1 MFQGSIVALVTP
13 MTRSGQ
19 IDYKALDEIVDFQLE
34 NGTRGIVVAGT
45 TGEAVT
51 LSYEELTGLWRRV
64 VERVSG
70 QVPVI
75 AGSGT
80 NNTASTLERTQ
91 MAADAGVDAAL
102 IVTPYYNTPTQKGL
116 AAHYEAVAAHCA
128 LPLILYNV
136 PSRTAVDMSVATA
149 ASLAARPEIV
159 ALKEALPEPERIE
172 SHVRA
177 SGDQMVILSGD
188 DGTALESIRRG
199 ARGVISVAANIVPGL
214 MAKMADSAACRKTV
228 GEALEINTKLQ
239 PLFRALMMA
248 PNPIPVKWAMH
259 AMGFIEDGIRLPL
272 LPLDQHL
279 RSDFE
284 KTLKTLGLIET

>member
-13 MTRSGQ
+13 MTRSGE

-45 TGEAVT
+45 TGEAMT
-51 LSYEELTGLWRRV
+51 LSSEELMGLWRRV

-80 NNTASTLERTQ
+80 NNTASTMERTQ
-91 MAADAGVDAAL
+91 MAVDAGVDAAL
-102 IVTPYYNTPTQKGL
+102 IVTPYYNKPTQKGL
-116 AAHYEAVAAHCA
+116 AAHYEAVAVHCA

-136 PSRTAVDMSVATA
+136 PSRTGVDMSVETA
-149 ASLAARPEIV
+149 ASLAARPDII
-159 ALKEALPEPERIE
+159 ALKEALPEPGRIE

-177 SGDQMVILSGD
+177 CGDQMVILSGD
-188 DGTALESIRRG
+188 DETALESIRNG
-199 ARGVISVAANIVPGL
+199 ARGVISVAANIVPRM
-214 MAKMADSAACRKTV
+214 MAKMADSAACPETV
-228 GEALEINTKLQ
+228 GEALEINKKLR
-239 PLFRALMMA
+239 PLFRALTME

-272 LPLDQHL
+272 LSLDQHL

-284 KTLKTLGLIET
+284 RTLKTLGLIEA